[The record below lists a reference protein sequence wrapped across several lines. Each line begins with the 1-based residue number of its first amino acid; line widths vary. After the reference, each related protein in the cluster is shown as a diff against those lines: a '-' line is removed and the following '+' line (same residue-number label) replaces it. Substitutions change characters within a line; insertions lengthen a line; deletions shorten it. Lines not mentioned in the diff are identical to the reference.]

1 VFSASF
7 RGSTSCGAAA
17 RRQWQAWQPLR
28 DMAQY
33 VFLDECGVATDL
45 LRRYG
50 RSPGGTRLRDHA
62 PFGHWETAS
71 LRRYENCSLER
82 F

>member
-1 VFSASF
+1 
-7 RGSTSCGAAA
+7 
-17 RRQWQAWQPLR
+17 
-28 DMAQY
+28 MAQY

-71 LRRYENCSLER
+71 LRRYENCSLVVAER
-82 F
+82 LRGLNAPDPDCRRHRGTRTCHADN